1 MRVFTGKWTDM
12 KDLKAFKIEIFG
24 LSNSTH
30 DFNFAFN
37 DDFFTHFENSL
48 VSKGKGTCDVIL
60 TKTDSMITL
69 DLTIEGSIELECD
82 RSLELFDYPISINKE
97 VIYKY
102 GDEEKELSEDV
113 FVILKGEQEI
123 NIAEFLYESI
133 SLEVPMK
140 KLHPKFQDEPE
151 TDEMIYVSDTDEG
164 SQEESTDPRWEALKK
179 LK

>member
-1 MRVFTGKWTDM
+1 M

-30 DFNFAFN
+30 DFNFTF
-37 DDFFTHFENSL
+37 DDEFFSHFENSL
-48 VSKGKGTCDVIL
+48 VSKGKGTCDVVL

-69 DLTIEGSIELECD
+69 NLTIEGAIELECD
-82 RSLELFDYPISINKE
+82 RSLELFDFPISVNKE

-123 NIAEFLYESI
+123 NISTFLYESI

-140 KLHPKFQDEPE
+140 KLHPKFQNEPDS
-151 TDEMIYVSDTDEG
+151 DEMIYVSETEVE

>member
-1 MRVFTGKWTDM
+1 M
-12 KDLKAFKIEIFG
+12 KELKEFKIEIFG

-30 DFNFAFN
+30 DFNFTFN

-69 DLTIEGSIELECD
+69 DLKIEGTIELECD
-82 RSLELFDYPISINKE
+82 RSLELFDFPVSVNKE
-97 VIYKY
+97 IIYKY

-113 FVILKGEQEI
+113 FVILKGEQQI
-123 NIAEFLYESI
+123 NIASFLYESI
-133 SLEVPMK
+133 SLEIPMK
-140 KLHPKFQDEPE
+140 KLHPKFKGQPE
-151 TDEMIYVSDTDEG
+151 SDEMIYVSETAGE

>member
-1 MRVFTGKWTDM
+1 M
-12 KDLKAFKIEIFG
+12 KDLKAYKIEIFG

-30 DFNFAFN
+30 DFNFTF
-37 DDFFTHFENSL
+37 DDEFFSHFENSL
-48 VSKGKGTCDVIL
+48 VSKGKGTCDVVL
-60 TKTDSMITL
+60 AKTDSMITV
-69 DLTIEGSIELECD
+69 DLTIKGIIELECD
-82 RSLELFDYPISINKE
+82 RSLEPFDYPIAVEKE
-97 VIYKY
+97 IIYKY

-123 NIAEFLYESI
+123 NISTFLYESI

-140 KLHPKFQDEPE
+140 KLHPKFQDESDD
-151 TDEMIYVSDTDEG
+151 DEMIYISDTDEQ

>member
-1 MRVFTGKWTDM
+1 M
-12 KDLKAFKIEIFG
+12 KELKEFKIEIFG
-24 LSNSTH
+24 LSNNTH
-30 DFNFAFN
+30 DFNFTFN

-69 DLTIEGSIELECD
+69 DLKIGGTIELECD
-82 RSLELFDYPISINKE
+82 RSLELFDFPVSVNKE
-97 VIYKY
+97 IIYKY

-113 FVILKGEQEI
+113 FVILKGEQQI
-123 NIAEFLYESI
+123 NIASFLYESI

-140 KLHPKFQDEPE
+140 KLHPKFKDQPE
-151 TDEMIYVSDTDEG
+151 SDEMIYVSETEG
-164 SQEESTDPRWEALKK
+164 ESQEESTDPRWEALKK

>member
-1 MRVFTGKWTDM
+1 MDM
-12 KDLKAFKIEIFG
+12 KELKAFKIEIFG
-24 LSNSTH
+24 LSNKTH
-30 DFNFAFN
+30 DYNFRF
-37 DDFFTHFENSL
+37 DDQFFSHFENSL
-48 VSKGKGTCDVIL
+48 VSKGKGSCDVIL

-69 DLTIEGSIELECD
+69 NMKIEGSIELECD
-82 RSLELFDYPISINKE
+82 RSLELFDYPISVSKE
-97 VIYKY
+97 IIYKY

-123 NIAEFLYESI
+123 NIATFLYESI

-140 KLHPKFQDEPE
+140 KLHPKFQND
-151 TDEMIYVSDTDEG
+151 TDSDEMIYVSENSDE

>member
-1 MRVFTGKWTDM
+1 M
-12 KDLKAFKIEIFG
+12 KELKAFKIEIFG

-30 DFNFAFN
+30 DFSFTFN
-37 DDFFTHFENSL
+37 DDLFAHFENSL
-48 VSKGKGTCDVIL
+48 VSKGKGACDVIL
-60 TKTDSMITL
+60 TKTDAMITL
-69 DLTIEGSIELECD
+69 NLTIKGSIELECD
-82 RSLELFDYPISINKE
+82 RSLELFDFPISVNKE
-97 VIYKY
+97 IVYKY

-123 NIAEFLYESI
+123 NIASFLYESI

-140 KLHPKFQDEPE
+140 KLHPKFQDEPDSDGMIYISE
-151 TDEMIYVSDTDEG
+151 TDKE

>member
-1 MRVFTGKWTDM
+1 M
-12 KDLKAFKIEIFG
+12 KELKEFKIEIFG

-30 DFNFAFN
+30 EFNFGFN

-48 VSKGKGTCDVIL
+48 VSKGKGTCYVHL

-69 DLTIEGSIELECD
+69 GLSIKGSIELECD
-82 RSLELFDYPISINKE
+82 RSLELFDFPIEVSKE
-97 VIYKY
+97 IIYKY

-123 NIAEFLYESI
+123 NIATFLYESI

-140 KLHPKFQDEPE
+140 KLHPKFQNDPD
-151 TDEMIYVSDTDEG
+151 TDEMIYISEE
-164 SQEESTDPRWEALKK
+164 QEEASEEKTDPRWEALKK